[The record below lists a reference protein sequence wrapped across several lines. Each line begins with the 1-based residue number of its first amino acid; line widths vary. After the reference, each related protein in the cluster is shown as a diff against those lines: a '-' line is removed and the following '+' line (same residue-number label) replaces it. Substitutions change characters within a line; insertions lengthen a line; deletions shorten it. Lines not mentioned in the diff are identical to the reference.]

1 MNSIPL
7 NKRIIFALD
16 FDTVEIAKSWVIKLK
31 DKIKFFK
38 VGLQLFLIGGFDFLK
53 WLKDQDV
60 DIMLDLKFLDI
71 PRTVNTALNQV
82 KDYVDYITV
91 HSRDVIM
98 KEIPDEFKSK
108 ILGITVLTCFVDKNT
123 NLEFGCSVDE
133 LVMRRAHHIVDN
145 NCAGVVA
152 SGCETKMLREKFGDI
167 IIITP
172 GISLEKPRNDDQKRV
187 VTIEEAFKN
196 RSNYVVIGRPVYQSF
211 NPIRTI
217 DLAQEKIEGVLKKG
231 G

>member
-1 MNSIPL
+1 MNNIPL

-16 FDTVEIAKSWVIKLK
+16 MDTVIEARSWVTKLK

-71 PRTVNTALNQV
+71 PRTVNTALNQA
-82 KDYVDYITV
+82 KDYADYMTV

-98 KEIPDEFKSK
+98 KEIPDNVRYK
-108 ILGITVLTCFVDKNT
+108 ILGITVLTCFSNKNT
-123 NLEFGCSVDE
+123 NLEFGCNVED
-133 LVMRRAHHIVDN
+133 LVVRRTRHIVDN

-152 SGCETKMLREKFGDI
+152 SGKETKMLREKFGDI
-167 IIITP
+167 IIVTP
-172 GISLEKPRNDDQKRV
+172 GIVLDKERDDDQKRV
-187 VTIEEAFKN
+187 VSIERAFETG
-196 RSNYVVIGRPVYQSF
+196 SDHIVAGRPIYQSCD
-211 NPIRTI
+211 PIKTI
-217 DLAQEKIEGVLKKG
+217 DLAQEKIEGALNKG
-231 G
+231 E